1 MNWDIQDSNSRSSE
15 INAGGSW
22 ENASVHTTPELG
34 TDAVGVQARIA
45 GFWIQEQCNHS
56 MIYRE
61 RRKITG
67 KKESKKRGEWG
78 GNAGI
83 IVDEGWM
90 RRQKRERD
98 KPRWDGCPGSPEA
111 SPVHIR

>member
-1 MNWDIQDSNSRSSE
+1 MYSRFRFKKFE

-45 GFWIQEQCNHS
+45 GFLFQEQCNHS

-61 RRKITG
+61 RERKITG
-67 KKESKKRGEWG
+67 KKESKKGREDWG

-90 RRQKRERD
+90 RRQER
-98 KPRWDGCPGSPEA
+98 
-111 SPVHIR
+111 